1 MRRVLRFL
9 RFCLWSLL
17 FVVALG
23 GVLFGYY
30 VYSPAPEVPR
40 LSGTLAKGTI
50 NVGGL
55 KRTYLTYLPR
65 GLAKGAPL
73 VVVMHGSGESS
84 AQIRIETGYGFEPL
98 PTNMALR
105 SSIRMHTT
113 AIGTCAALSVTTAR
127 MRSALTTWIS

>member
-50 NVGGL
+50 EVGGQR
-55 KRTYLTYLPR
+55 RTYLTANNR
-65 GLAKGAPL
+65 GRTTFVFEYANVATVRTNSGARIEHQPNCD
-73 VVVMHGSGESS
+73 SANSQDNQ
-84 AQIRIETGYGFEPL
+84 AQIAIWRGFPANIARE
-98 PTNMALR
+98 
-105 SSIRMHTT
+105 
-113 AIGTCAALSVTTAR
+113 AAPVPGFVK
-127 MRSALTTWIS
+127 